1 MIFNISFPNYLEN
14 NMHRIKAFLV
24 ALPIMVIS
32 IFSFNCTVVAAGDRN
47 FHNNGGYVSTVQ
59 GISSSAN
66 SMDVNSKFA
75 GKDAGKKEKHPGNK
89 HWRRKKGKCTDKKCR
104 GYRKRKYTGN
114 NYWGTQVGYRDEPV
128 IVFVAEENE
137 EEEGEKG
144 AKREERMREEQR
156 MIEEETRKDLERI
169 KNEDWFR

>member
-1 MIFNISFPNYLEN
+1 MN
-14 NMHRIKAFLV
+14 RIKIFLV
-24 ALPIMVIS
+24 ALANIMIA
-32 IFSFNCTVVAAGDRN
+32 IISFNCTVVAAGDRN

-59 GISSSAN
+59 DISSSAN

-89 HWRRKKGKCTDKKCR
+89 HWRRKKGKCTEKRCR
-104 GYRKRKYTGN
+104 KDQNREYTGN
-114 NYWGTQVGYRDEPV
+114 NYWETQGGYNDQYI
-128 IVFVAEENE
+128 IVVEAKENE
-137 EEEGEKG
+137 EEDGEKE
-144 AKREERMREEQR
+144 ARMREEQR

>member
-1 MIFNISFPNYLEN
+1 MN
-14 NMHRIKAFLV
+14 RIKIFLV
-24 ALPIMVIS
+24 ALANIMIA
-32 IFSFNCTVVAAGDRN
+32 IISFNCTVVAAGDRN

-59 GISSSAN
+59 DISPSAN

-89 HWRRKKGKCTDKKCR
+89 HWRRKKRKCTGKRCR
-104 GYRKRKYTGN
+104 KDQNREYTGN

-128 IVFVAEENE
+128 IVFVAEEIE
-137 EEEGEKG
+137 EEEGEKE